1 MVEHNR
7 EWHALNVEL
16 KGVQAKDCGVATVV
30 SLKEKDAKTTIM
42 TGAASNKLG
51 E

>member
-1 MVEHNR
+1 M
-7 EWHALNVEL
+7 WHSDVNFVTTLE
-16 KGVQAKDCGVATVV
+16 GVHAKDYGVATVV

-42 TGAASNKLG
+42 TGATSNKLD